1 MKARLTSK
9 IDAIRSNPAGR
20 EFILADAR
28 DADMVS
34 GVPSFGTRWPLASA
48 GQSQHR
54 TLPEFLEQ
62 IRAVVQQGLVDI
74 LLASI
79 STMDRLAH
87 KERLFDATDVTPAI
101 RANDTSD
108 IWGVRGGSYLE
119 SPSRPFAGGFL
130 HEAMYGSLT
139 AEPAA
144 NPVIDLGLYS
154 VTFNNDLDADQ
165 QQLESFK
172 TFRAEAERKR
182 FHYFLEV
189 FAPNVEVRLSPEMIP
204 AYINDQVARML
215 APVPASGRPLFL
227 KIPYFGPKWMEEL
240 CAYDPSVI
248 VGIMGGASST
258 TYDSFCMLADAQQ
271 HGARAALYGRR
282 IKNAEDPL
290 AFIAAM
296 RHIVDGQMSPTEAVR
311 WYHAELERQ
320 AIPTKRC
327 LADDM
332 QSQPNWG

>member
-1 MKARLTSK
+1 MKARLASK

-20 EFILADAR
+20 EFILADAK
-28 DADMVS
+28 DADTVW
-34 GVPSFGTRWPLASA
+34 GVPSFGTRWPPSA
-48 GQSQHR
+48 GQTEYR
-54 TLPEFLEQ
+54 TLAEFLEQ
-62 IRAVVQQGLVDI
+62 IRAVVNQGIVDI

-87 KERLFDATDVTPAI
+87 KERLFDSTDVSPAI

-108 IWGVRGGSYLE
+108 IWCVRGGSYLE

-130 HEAMYGSLT
+130 HEAMHGNLT
-139 AEPAA
+139 ADPTSK
-144 NPVIDLGLYS
+144 PLIDLGLYS

-165 QQLESFK
+165 RQLESFK
-172 TFRAEAERKR
+172 TFRAEAEQKR

-189 FAPNVEVRLSPEMIP
+189 FAPNVEARLSREMIP
-204 AYINDQVARML
+204 AYINDQIARML

-248 VGIMGGASST
+248 VGIMGGASGT

-271 HGARAALYGRR
+271 YGARAALYGRR

-296 RHIVDGQMSPTEAVR
+296 RHIVSGQISPGEAVR

-320 AIPTKRC
+320 AIPAKRC
-327 LADDM
+327 LSDDM
-332 QSQPNWG
+332 QSQPNCG

>member
-1 MKARLTSK
+1 MKARLASK
-9 IDAIRSNPAGR
+9 IDLIRSNPAGR

-28 DADMVS
+28 DADMVW
-34 GVPSFGTRWPLASA
+34 GVPSFGTRWPPSMR
-48 GQSQHR
+48 QTQHR

-62 IRAVVQQGLVDI
+62 IREVVKQGIVDI

-87 KERLFDATDVTPAI
+87 KERLFDSTDVNPAI

-108 IWGVRGGSYLE
+108 IWCVRGGSYVE

-139 AEPAA
+139 AEPTPE
-144 NPVIDLGLYS
+144 PVIDLGLYS
-154 VTFNNDLDADQ
+154 VTFNNDLDTDR

-172 TFRAEAERKR
+172 TFRAEAEQKR

-189 FAPNVEVRLSPEMIP
+189 FAPNVETRLSREMIP
-204 AYINDQVARML
+204 AFVNDQVVRML
-215 APVPASGRPLFL
+215 APVPFSGRPLFL
-227 KIPYFGPKWMEEL
+227 KIPYFGPKWIEEL

-248 VGIMGGASST
+248 VGIMGGATGT
-258 TYDSFCMLADAQQ
+258 TYDSFRMLADAQQ
-271 HGARAALYGRR
+271 YGAHAAFYGRR

-296 RHIVDGQMSPTEAVR
+296 RHIVSGEISPEEAVR

-320 AIPTKRC
+320 AIPAKRY

-332 QSQPNWG
+332 QLQPD